1 MRTKPVAKRVPPART
16 AALPLRR
23 RQASKDFWWL
33 LGCSK
38 PWFNTEVTLLLIGT
52 TKAPVPTTTK
62 APETTTTNK
71 APVPTTTKA
80 PATTKAPTT
89 TPPAST
95 CPVCLCGTTGDTYE
109 DKSCGKTCPTCKDC
123 SSTPA
128 PTPGE

>member
-1 MRTKPVAKRVPPART
+1 MRTKAVAKRVPPART

-23 RQASKDFWWL
+23 RQASEDFCWF

-38 PWFNTEVTLLLIGT
+38 PWFISEVTLLLAG
-52 TKAPVPTTTK
+52 TTK
-62 APETTTTNK
+62 APETTTTTK